1 MYALIVLTFI
11 NYVHG
16 ESSEIQIGIAS
27 EEGMNELKLLA
38 LADYID
44 DNPRLSIFSILISKN
59 GKLVF
64 ELYTG
69 QIKQDYSHYLM
80 SVTKS
85 VLSTLIGIAIDQGK
99 ITSENTPLSEIIP
112 KKLLSNK
119 RLA

>member
-64 ELYTG
+64 ELYTLFNVG
-69 QIKQDYSHYLM
+69 YK
-80 SVTKS
+80 KC
-85 VLSTLIGIAIDQGK
+85 AIDAYWDRYRSRKDNQ
-99 ITSENTPLSEIIP
+99 
-112 KKLLSNK
+112 
-119 RLA
+119 